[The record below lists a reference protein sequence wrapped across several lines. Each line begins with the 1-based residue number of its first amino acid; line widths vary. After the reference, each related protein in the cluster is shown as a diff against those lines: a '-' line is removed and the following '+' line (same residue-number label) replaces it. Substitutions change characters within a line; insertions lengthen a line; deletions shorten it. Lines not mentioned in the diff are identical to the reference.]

1 MEVPIDEKF
10 NFDKYTHKG
19 SEPSKQSGKGPGTSV
34 SENKEKNRP
43 APESDTPSTESTDKK
58 GFLDTLADTGK
69 AVQDGWGQSLTTL
82 DPLGLIDENGY
93 GDTGMESKRLISTQ
107 HDFEGEREKA
117 LKQWEGIDQSLFPPK
132 NSFHKIF
139 GQDIC
144 TENAIIKCA
153 MGSVFSKLHV
163 VIPRRAAIGTTIK
176 NRVAFITDFVPGAN
190 FDGFGACWNILNPV
204 VLANTLA
211 ASAIAGT
218 FVLTPAPCMATM
230 MPTPWIPMQPSV
242 LGNKSLLFLTQP
254 CMCSCW
260 GLGFINIIHC
270 GQGLDCSA
278 PGFSNGN
285 GNIDYHAVLGLAANI
300 VGAGAGALAAGA
312 KAATAMSNAARA
324 AQAAAMATKIAKAAK
339 LAEKASTWADRVST
353 GLTVGD
359 GVSNVVEGNTAA
371 GATELVTAG
380 AGVLLGKAGN
390 IGKKSVTNQA
400 RNAVPNEVRGDFD
413 NIAQIADNPE
423 QIKQIVQNNP
433 EIYGNLS
440 TDEASLNKI
449 VNHGD
454 SAPVPPKA
462 SKSTTEKPKSLDEE
476 VDEAFDSITK
486 KPDSSK
492 PTTDKP
498 KTLDEEVDEAFDSIT
513 KKPDSSKPTTDK
525 PNTLDEEVDDAFDS
539 ITKKPDSSKPAT
551 EKPKSLDEE
560 VDEAFYSIT
569 KKPDSSKPATDK
581 PKTLD
586 EEVDEAFDSITQK
599 PKSLDEEVDDAFDSI
614 TKKPDS
620 GKPATDNPKS
630 LDEEMDETFD
640 ATNKKP
646 NNNEV
651 QNPPKQATDADNATT
666 SVNEQH
672 NQGQH
677 TNEANNGH
685 TDTSSNENHIVEEEN
700 GDKSGN
706 KLEAFAEGTK
716 PVLTLDSE
724 GYGNAASDYDEKK
737 KKKKEKEDSGDLLLD
752 KQLEKYL

>member
-1 MEVPIDEKF
+1 MGVPIDENV
-10 NFDKYTHKG
+10 NFDKYTPID
-19 SEPSKQSGKGPGTSV
+19 SEPGKQPEKEFGTSV
-34 SENKEKNRP
+34 SKSKKESVP
-43 APESDTPSTESTDKK
+43 APETETPQPNEEK

-82 DPLGLIDENGY
+82 DPFSLIDDNGY
-93 GDTGMESKRLISTQ
+93 GDSGVESKRLISTQ
-107 HDFEGEREKA
+107 HDFEGEKDKA
-117 LKQWEGIDQSLFPPK
+117 LKQWEGIDQSAFPPK
-132 NSFHKIF
+132 NGFHKIF

-204 VLANTLA
+204 VLANTIA
-211 ASAIAGT
+211 ASIAAGT
-218 FVLTPAPCMATM
+218 FILTPAPCMATM

-242 LGNKSLLFLTQP
+242 LGNKSLLLLTQP
-254 CMCSCW
+254 SMCSCW
-260 GLGFINIIHC
+260 GLGFIQIVHC

-278 PGFSNGN
+278 PIFSDGQGKN
-285 GNIDYHAVLGLAANI
+285 DLHAAFGLAANI
-300 VGAGAGALAAGA
+300 FGLGAGALAAGA
-312 KAATAMSNAARA
+312 KAASAAQAARVAQAARA
-324 AQAAAMATKIAKAAK
+324 AQAAAATAKAN
-339 LAEKASTWADRVST
+339 KAAQIANNLNKFST
-353 GLTVGD
+353 GFDYLSNGITGID
-359 GVSNVVEGNTAA
+359 GAINLVEGNSAT
-371 GATELVTAG
+371 GATELITVG
-380 AGVLLGKAGN
+380 AGVVLGKAAN
-390 IGKKSVTNQA
+390 LGKKNFTNQA

-413 NIAQIADNPE
+413 NITQIANNPE
-423 QIKQIVQNNP
+423 QLKQIVKNNP
-433 EIYGNLS
+433 EIYGDLS
-440 TDEASLNKI
+440 TDEAALNKI

-454 SAPVPPKA
+454 SAHVPPKA

-476 VDEAFDSITK
+476 VDDAFDSITK

-498 KTLDEEVDEAFDSIT
+498 KNLDEEVDEAFDSIT
-513 KKPDSSKPTTDK
+513 KKPDSSKSTTDK
-525 PNTLDEEVDDAFDS
+525 PKSLDEEVDDAFDS
-539 ITKKPDSSKPAT
+539 IS
-551 EKPKSLDEE
+551 
-560 VDEAFYSIT
+560 

-630 LDEEMDETFD
+630 LDEEVDETFD

-737 KKKKEKEDSGDLLLD
+737 KEKEDSGDLLLD

>member
-476 VDEAFDSITK
+476 VD
-486 KPDSSK
+486 
-492 PTTDKP
+492 
-498 KTLDEEVDEAFDSIT
+498 
-513 KKPDSSKPTTDK
+513 
-525 PNTLDEEVDDAFDS
+525 DAFDS

-560 VDEAFYSIT
+560 VDEAFDSIT

-630 LDEEMDETFD
+630 LDEEVDETFD

-685 TDTSSNENHIVEEEN
+685 TDTSSNENHIVEEEI

>member
-1 MEVPIDEKF
+1 MSMEVPIDEKF

-476 VDEAFDSITK
+476 VDDAFDYITKKPDSSKPATEKPKSLDEEVDEAFDSITK

-498 KTLDEEVDEAFDSIT
+498 KTLDEEVD
-513 KKPDSSKPTTDK
+513 
-525 PNTLDEEVDDAFDS
+525 DAFD
-539 ITKKPDSSKPAT
+539 
-551 EKPKSLDEE
+551 
-560 VDEAFYSIT
+560 Y
-569 KKPDSSKPATDK
+569 
-581 PKTLD
+581 
-586 EEVDEAFDSITQK
+586 
-599 PKSLDEEVDDAFDSI
+599 I

-630 LDEEMDETFD
+630 LDEEVDETFD

>member
-476 VDEAFDSITK
+476 VDDAFDYITK

-525 PNTLDEEVDDAFDS
+525 PKTLDEEVDDAFDY

-560 VDEAFYSIT
+560 VDEAFDY
-569 KKPDSSKPATDK
+569 
-581 PKTLD
+581 
-586 EEVDEAFDSITQK
+586 ITQK
-599 PKSLDEEVDDAFDSI
+599 PKSLDEEVDDAFDYI

-630 LDEEMDETFD
+630 LDEEVDETFD

>member
-476 VDEAFDSITK
+476 VDDAFDYITK

-525 PNTLDEEVDDAFDS
+525 PKTLDEEVDDAFDY

-560 VDEAFYSIT
+560 VDEAFDYIT
-569 KKPDSSKPATDK
+569 KKPDSSKPATEK
-581 PKTLD
+581 PKSLD
-586 EEVDEAFDSITQK
+586 EEVDEAFDYITQK
-599 PKSLDEEVDDAFDSI
+599 PKSLDEEVDDAFDYI

-630 LDEEMDETFD
+630 LDEEVDETFD